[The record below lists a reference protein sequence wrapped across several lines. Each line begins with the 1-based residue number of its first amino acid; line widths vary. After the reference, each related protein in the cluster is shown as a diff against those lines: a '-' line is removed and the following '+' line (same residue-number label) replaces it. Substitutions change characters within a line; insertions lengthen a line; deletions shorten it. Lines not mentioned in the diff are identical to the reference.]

1 MYLSEY
7 TIRLCVDNA
16 GSWTAYKGEIDGNK
30 TSGINKYCSGSGSP
44 KCVAFDEDKVYTLF
58 ASTSGKATIVVSDE
72 AGNSRDIS
80 LEKSVDRIL
89 LSGES
94 VFFEGENNY
103 FGWFNTDTNMTHDI
117 NSDNFKDE
125 KVRTVN
131 INNGRFC
138 VLYFDDSIVTIDINS
153 LN

>member
-1 MYLSEY
+1 
-7 TIRLCVDNA
+7 
-16 GSWTAYKGEIDGNK
+16 
-30 TSGINKYCSGSGSP
+30 
-44 KCVAFDEDKVYTLF
+44 
-58 ASTSGKATIVVSDE
+58 
-72 AGNSRDIS
+72 
-80 LEKSVDRIL
+80 
-89 LSGES
+89 
-94 VFFEGENNY
+94 
-103 FGWFNTDTNMTHDI
+103 MTHDI